1 MLQPIKKLLE
11 EKLKDK
17 LTKKEL
23 SFLPSGY
30 QKIGDILIL
39 NLDKTLWKYE
49 KTIGKI
55 LLENVPRTKT
65 VCRRTGFIQ
74 TMYRKPQVKVI
85 AGEKK
90 TETIHKEHGVIY
102 KLDVKEVMFAKGNLN
117 ERRRIIELV
126 KDSEIIV
133 DFFAGIGYF
142 SIGIAK
148 FANPRKIYSIEIN
161 PRAYHYLCENIRL
174 NRVQDK
180 IIPILGDCRKIAPKL
195 GKIFDRIIMG
205 LLPSCKDY
213 LPYAMQ
219 VIKSN
224 GIIHYHGT
232 AKKEE
237 WKNLLKDV
245 KNAAEKQGMRVKLL
259 RKLIVK
265 SYAPKVYHWVLDCKI
280 IQS

>member
-1 MLQPIKKLLE
+1 MLKPVKNLLE
-11 EKLKDK
+11 EKLRNK

-30 QKIGDILIL
+30 QKIGNILIL
-39 NLDKTLWKYE
+39 NLHKTLWKYE
-49 KTIGKI
+49 KIIGKI
-55 LLENVPRTKT
+55 LLENIPETKT
-65 VCRRTGFIQ
+65 VCRRTGSIQ
-74 TMYRKPQVKVI
+74 TMYRKPQLKI
-85 AGEKK
+85 ISGDKK

-126 KDSEIIV
+126 KDGEIIV

-142 SIGIAK
+142 SIGVAK
-148 FANPRKIYSIEIN
+148 FANPRKVYSIEIN
-161 PRAYHYLCENIRL
+161 PKAYRYLCENIRL
-174 NRVQDK
+174 NKVQDK
-180 IIPILGDCRKIAPKL
+180 IIPILGNCREITPKL
-195 GKIFDRIIMG
+195 GRISDRIIMG

-237 WKNLLKDV
+237 WKNLFRDV
-245 KNAAEKQGMRVKLL
+245 KNAVEKEGMRVKLL

-265 SYAPKVYHWVLDCKI
+265 SYAPRVYHWVLDCKI
-280 IQS
+280 IQP